1 MFPLDS
7 QGWLKEK
14 FAEPWNGKQIWMQ
27 MNIHEKNGIF
37 RWIAKKETNKM
48 QDELK
53 MGKRLYILSLR
64 VQVWKNIQLL
74 LPCANVKDLL
84 QGRVWTFQQQGWVND
99 FEHRLWHQ
107 TNPETELSL
116 SFTEY
121 VTLWKFYSLEIS
133 LLNYK
138 LGIKISILHIYLLF
152 ASCVGYSDNSSN
164 CFGIGCK

>member
-14 FAEPWNGKQIWMQ
+14 FAETWNGKQIWMQ

-53 MGKRLYILSLR
+53 MGKRLYILSFR

-84 QGRVWTFQQQGWVND
+84 QGRV
-99 FEHRLWHQ
+99 
-107 TNPETELSL
+107 
-116 SFTEY
+116 
-121 VTLWKFYSLEIS
+121 
-133 LLNYK
+133 
-138 LGIKISILHIYLLF
+138 
-152 ASCVGYSDNSSN
+152 
-164 CFGIGCK
+164 

>member
-14 FAEPWNGKQIWMQ
+14 FAETWNGKQIWMQ

-74 LPCANVKDLL
+74 LPCANVKGLL
-84 QGRVWTFQQQGWVND
+84 QGRV
-99 FEHRLWHQ
+99 
-107 TNPETELSL
+107 
-116 SFTEY
+116 
-121 VTLWKFYSLEIS
+121 
-133 LLNYK
+133 
-138 LGIKISILHIYLLF
+138 
-152 ASCVGYSDNSSN
+152 
-164 CFGIGCK
+164 